1 MNRRAARLPF
11 VKEVTTAVVG
21 RTNFSVPGASA
32 SASGPLAKLKQT
44 LGAGHCAKNSLPWR
58 PDELKGACM
67 KKMSW
72 LLVLAIFGTVASLS
86 LAGASACPPSSKN
99 PAGKPPNC
107 GHPAP
112 SPTPT
117 PTQTPPGGGTTCST
131 GGLGGSGTIL
141 NSDKNEDGQVSGPIH
156 TQLEPQVDGLAPVVH
171 EVNCDVVVSLG
182 L

>member
-1 MNRRAARLPF
+1 MKKISLLLLL
-11 VKEVTTAVVG
+11 AVVATIG
-21 RTNFSVPGASA
+21 
-32 SASGPLAKLKQT
+32 
-44 LGAGHCAKNSLPWR
+44 
-58 PDELKGACM
+58 
-67 KKMSW
+67 
-72 LLVLAIFGTVASLS
+72 SLS
-86 LAGASACPPSSKN
+86 LAGAKPGNACPPASKN
-99 PAGKPPNC
+99 PGNPPPNC

-117 PTQTPPGGGTTCST
+117 PTPTQPGGGTTCST

-141 NSDKNEDGQVSGPIH
+141 NKDKNEDGQVSGPIH